1 MNTQNDQNR
10 EYETNAEGL
19 TRDEEAKCFE
29 AFSAFD

>member
-29 AFSAFD
+29 AF